1 MEFSG
6 ARSRNLHN
14 RSVASHKF
22 LFGAHKRR
30 DDISDLRVALHLL
43 FCAKLAMRRRALRFG
58 YFQAVNW
65 RFRCGFN
72 YRVIEGIF
80 AVCRSCDN

>member
-1 MEFSG
+1 MEFSS

-22 LFGAHKRR
+22 FACARKRR
-30 DDISDLRVALHLL
+30 EDISDLRVALHLL
-43 FCAKLAMRRRALRFG
+43 FCAKLAMWRRAFRFG
-58 YFQAVNW
+58 YLQAANW

-80 AVCRSCDN
+80 AVCCLDNN